1 MPEVK
6 SYKITEAGRAKLQAE
21 LDDRIANT
29 RNEIAREIDF
39 ARSYGDLSENA
50 EYTEAKRKQSENEER
65 IAFLQDILAMAV
77 VVDESEINTDQVSIG
92 NVVRVFNHAKNQ
104 EFTYHIVG
112 VQEAD
117 PFKGSISDESPVGR
131 ALIGA
136 VVGMDVDAYLPNGS
150 VVPSVTVRELSAK
163 SVPKK
168 LFIIWNA
175 FAVAATVV
183 PGYTFMNAWILAE

>member
-6 SYKITEAGRAKLQAE
+6 AYKITEAGRAKLQAE

-50 EYTEAKRKQSENEER
+50 EYTEAKRKQTENEER
-65 IAFLQDILAMAV
+65 IAFLQDILAIAV

-92 NVVRVFNHAKNQ
+92 NRVRVFNHAKNR
-104 EFTYHIVG
+104 EYTYSIVG
-112 VQEAD
+112 VQEAN
-117 PFKGSISDESPVGR
+117 PFEGSISDESPVGK

-136 VVGMDVDAYLPNGS
+136 VVGMDVDAVLPNGS
-150 VVPSVTVRELSAK
+150 VVKYTVLEIMLDRDEAEGE
-163 SVPKK
+163 
-168 LFIIWNA
+168 NA
-175 FAVAATVV
+175 DA
-183 PGYTFMNAWILAE
+183 